1 MSKYVNVIG
10 SGFNKGMFSQIL
22 GWTLQMLPYID
33 YNYVQKGIIPKFRL
47 ESHIYG
53 EYPSYSIIPTL
64 ISPKMEPTVVR
75 RKQREFIKK
84 HHFKFIEETKNNYNK
99 NYLSYKTNFKLANKM
114 FNKYFKINNEITD
127 CVNKFVDENFN
138 GFTLG
143 IHFRGTDK
151 IPHRSNKVTID
162 LFCDVLRDI
171 LKTKEINTIFLC
183 SDTKYIIEKFIENIN
198 KIDNKIKVIYYK
210 QELVNDFSKRG
221 FHIRR
226 CDEIIKAINEND
238 LEKVEKISK
247 YNNELAKNALKDS
260 LLLSR
265 CNMVIKTQSQL
276 SAWAKIFNPD
286 IDVLRIGGMQYF
298 WWPEVFIP
306 LYKTNNKELQEKLDF
321 VNRNDIP
328 DTMREK
334 VSDFS
339 RYNLV

>member
-1 MSKYVNVIG
+1 MSKHVNIIG
-10 SGFNKGMFSQIL
+10 SSYNKGMFSQIL

-33 YNYVQKGIIPKFRL
+33 YNYVQKGVIPKFRL

-53 EYPSYSIIPTL
+53 RYPDYSIIPSL
-64 ISPKMEPTVVR
+64 IIPKLKPTEYR
-75 RKQREFIKK
+75 WNKREFITKYQM
-84 HHFKFIEETKNNYNK
+84 KFIETRDNNYNK
-99 NYLSYKTNFKLANKM
+99 DFLSYKTNFKLANKM
-114 FNKYFKINNEITD
+114 FNKYFKINDEIINS
-127 CVNKFVDENFN
+127 VNDYVKKNFN

-162 LFCDVLRDI
+162 LFCDVIKDI
-171 LKTKEINTIFLC
+171 LKTKEINTIFIC
-183 SDTKYIIEKFIENIN
+183 SDTKHIIEKFIKNIN
-198 KIDNKIKVIYYK
+198 KIDNKINVIFYE

-226 CDEIIKAINEND
+226 CDEIMKAIKNED
-238 LEKVEKISK
+238 FEEVKKISK

-260 LLLSR
+260 LLLSK

-306 LYKTNNKELQEKLDF
+306 LYKTNDKELQNKLNL
-321 VNRNDIP
+321 VNSNDIP
-328 DTMREK
+328 DSLRDK

-339 RYNLV
+339 KYNLT